1 MNKQKQAASTEFTT
15 DADGQ
20 QLVHVALANTDRR
33 ATLYAEDYDRIL
45 AAGFSPC
52 WSITSTGG
60 RFEYVLVAA
69 RSPANGK
76 RSLTVARLVA
86 EAGKGQRVG
95 YSDNDRL
102 NLRRDNLTINQGPA
116 KSAAVWLLP
125 RVPTAPPPAAREPE
139 RVQTSTPPST
149 PRSSFTPRV
158 VDTAALGQRV
168 RQQMAQQAREVTP

>member
-1 MNKQKQAASTEFTT
+1 MKKQKQQAAPEFTT

-20 QLVHVALANTDRR
+20 QLVHAALANTDRR
-33 ATLYAEDYDRIL
+33 ATLYAEDYERIL
-45 AAGFSPC
+45 AMGFSPC

-69 RSPANGK
+69 RSTANGK

-95 YSDNDRL
+95 YLDGDRL

-116 KSAAVWLLP
+116 KSAAEWLLP
-125 RVPTAPPPAAREPE
+125 RVPTASTPAAGEPE
-139 RVQTSTPPST
+139 RLQTSTPPST
-149 PRSSFTPRV
+149 PRAPFAPRV
-158 VDTAALGQRV
+158 VDTKALGQRV
-168 RQQMAQQAREVTP
+168 RQQMTQQAREVAL